1 MVPEPD
7 YDSEEWKGWKL
18 RLTDERADE
27 ILATKKEHSPSPIQ
41 EPRTVAQEPERVY
54 VKVEDEDV
62 DGIY

>member
-1 MVPEPD
+1 VVPEPD

-27 ILATKKEHSPSPIQ
+27 ILATKKEESPPLQGTNVVQ
-41 EPRTVAQEPERVY
+41 EPARVS
-54 VKVEDEDV
+54 VKVEDEGV